1 MAEEDEMR
9 FAKPS
14 PAMVVAIIA
23 FVVATAGTAFA
34 ASGQLVNIV
43 DPGNA
48 AQAARVDSTGK
59 LSVGDGSGPV
69 SVDGTTTSREAPASA
84 LFHGLAFPALNGGC
98 TPLATPPAG
107 KALILKSVALDTFTI
122 GTPGIGKF
130 AALFLGTTGCEN
142 LVMEINPPGI
152 GLINQP
158 FEPGLGVPAGQSLW
172 VRAFEISAEA
182 DAFGYST
189 TAGSVPPS
197 SLSASAKVRSPQR

>member
-1 MAEEDEMR
+1 MR
-9 FAKPS
+9 FPKPS

-23 FVVATAGTAFA
+23 VVIATAGTAFA
-34 ASGQLVNIV
+34 ATGQLVNIV

-48 AQAARVDSTGK
+48 SQEAKVYSSGNMK
-59 LSVGDGSGPV
+59 VGDGSGPER
-69 SVDGTTTSREAPASA
+69 VDGTTTSREAPASA
-84 LFHGLAFPALNGGC
+84 LFHGLAFVGPNGPC

-130 AALFLGTTGCEN
+130 AALFLGTAGCEN

-158 FEPGLGVPAGQSLW
+158 FEPGLGVPAGQRLW

-189 TAGSVPPS
+189 TASSVPAS
-197 SLSASAKVRSPQR
+197 SLPASAKVRSPQR